1 MIEKARAADVQEI
14 LAVINASNRQAFKR
28 VIPPPHFREP
38 VLSLAQLR
46 DDFERM
52 TFYVYRQGGK
62 IVGVAALH
70 VQSVEMGRI
79 RWVYVLPGHQ
89 RSGVGT
95 ALVTFL
101 EGQARQMGLSRLRL
115 LTTAKAR
122 WAVDFYQKL
131 GFRLTEKVERPW
143 GFDVFMEK
151 GLT

>member
-1 MIEKARAADVQEI
+1 MIEKARAGDVQEI
-14 LAVINASNRQAFKR
+14 LAVINASNRQAFKE

-52 TFYVYRQGGK
+52 TFYVYRRGAE

-70 VQSVEMGRI
+70 VQSAETGRI

-89 RSGVGT
+89 RQGVGT

-101 EGQARQMGLSRLRL
+101 EGQARRMGLSRLRL
-115 LTTAKAR
+115 LTIGKAR
-122 WAVDFYQKL
+122 WAVNFYQKL

-151 GLT
+151 GLA